1 MPRPEY
7 PRPQFRRKDWT
18 NLNGEWSF
26 AFDDLDA
33 GLANCWQNTDVA
45 TLRSNDSPFERKI
58 TIPYCYQSKLS
69 GIGETAFHDVVWY
82 ARTFE
87 YAPSGDERLLLHFGA
102 VDYRATVWVNGMQLA
117 SHEGGHTPFSADVT
131 YALAG
136 EARENVVVVRAEDPS
151 RDVTI
156 SRGKQ
161 YWKERSEG
169 IFYTRT
175 TGIWQTVWLEPVNR
189 RRIDALRLTP
199 DVDAASIEVEV
210 SVIGIEPGMTPSTAT
225 SRTTDSPKR
234 TSPSFGSIP
243 LSRTY
248 SASTTTHT

>member
-1 MPRPEY
+1 
-7 PRPQFRRKDWT
+7 
-18 NLNGEWSF
+18 
-26 AFDDLDA
+26 
-33 GLANCWQNTDVA
+33 
-45 TLRSNDSPFERKI
+45 
-58 TIPYCYQSKLS
+58 
-69 GIGETAFHDVVWY
+69 
-82 ARTFE
+82 
-87 YAPSGDERLLLHFGA
+87 
-102 VDYRATVWVNGMQLA
+102 MQLA

-189 RRIDALRLTP
+189 RRIDSLRLTP